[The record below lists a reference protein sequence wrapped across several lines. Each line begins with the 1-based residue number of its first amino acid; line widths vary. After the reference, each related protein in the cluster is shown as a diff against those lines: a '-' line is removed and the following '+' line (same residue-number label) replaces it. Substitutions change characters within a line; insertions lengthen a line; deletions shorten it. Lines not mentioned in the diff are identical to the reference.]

1 MPKVK
6 ITAIPGVPNKTISA
20 NTGDSI
26 QSVIDK
32 VNLFY
37 DASVLLNGV
46 ILDDDFDISYQL
58 DDHDVLTIID
68 QPKGGFLKRC

>member
-6 ITAIPGVPNKTISA
+6 ITAIPGVPNKTISV

-32 VNLFY
+32 VNLFH
-37 DASVLLNGV
+37 DASFLLNGE
-46 ILDDDFDISYQL
+46 ILDDDFDVSYPL
-58 DDHDVLTIID
+58 GEHDILTIID
-68 QPKGGFLKRC
+68 QPKGGFSRRC